1 MHLSHSNAK
10 GILLRPY
17 EMLQSLN
24 WIQQNAARSRN
35 ARLEQKFQPSNPN
48 LNSTRNRTL
57 NPNLNVTLTLSHSV
71 FQNDEWS
78 ERKTH
83 LHLKIHFK

>member
-17 EMLQSLN
+17 ETLQSLN

-35 ARLEQKFQPSNPN
+35 ARLEQKFQPS
-48 LNSTRNRTL
+48 